1 MNLSRKDYIMQ
12 LRVFEK
18 FRENKPLSNME
29 KAWKIDFNERRIEKV
44 YTENGV
50 NITRYKP
57 NWSI

>member
-18 FRENKPLSNME
+18 FREGKPLTNRE
-29 KAWKIDFNERRIEKV
+29 KAWKIDFNERRNEKV

-50 NITRYKP
+50 KITRYKP